1 MLDEFCANTHYHRK
15 HALRLLNGPPPGRA
29 RPRPG
34 SSGAGRAHQ
43 CRARRTER
51 TSRKLMGWERYDT
64 APAVEAMNDLYR
76 HELRLG
82 MNVFQPSVKLVLKVR
97 VRARLRVEQ
106 ESLDPFELNRRIEDK
121 LGALYEL
128 AHRRLSPSQAP
139 LPRRLPT
146 HRGR

>member
-1 MLDEFCANTHYHRK
+1 
-15 HALRLLNGPPPGRA
+15 
-29 RPRPG
+29 
-34 SSGAGRAHQ
+34 
-43 CRARRTER
+43 
-51 TSRKLMGWERYDT
+51 MGWERYDT

-139 LPRRLPT
+139 LPGRLPT